1 MQASIEASLRKALH
15 ATENAETPAQFEKD
29 KAAGFVIGADDNAEA
44 ALLALDG
51 LGVSPLFLLNKD
63 SRDMY
68 VLSFSSNEASKLMC

>member
-15 ATENAETPAQFEKD
+15 ATDNAETPSQFEKG

-68 VLSFSSNEASKLMC
+68 VLSLSSTVMQKSS